1 MNTVFQV
8 RVLRGGRITLPEE
21 LRDRYHIETGD
32 ALTLH
37 GLGEN
42 LVLINPKRSPIDQIA
57 DKLAGE
63 WAEAGL
69 TLEEMLS
76 TLRQVRKER
85 GATNHD
91 TSADQP

>member
-1 MNTVFQV
+1 MKAVFRV
-8 RVLRGGRITLPEE
+8 RIQRGGRITLPKE
-21 LRDRYHIETGD
+21 LRDRYHMEAGD

-42 LVLINPKRSPIDQIA
+42 LVLINLKRSPIDQIA

-63 WAEAGL
+63 WREAGL

-76 TLRQVRKER
+76 TLR
-85 GATNHD
+85 
-91 TSADQP
+91 